1 MPISR
6 AEILHQLLPVMQDVF
21 DKEYKKTAWV
31 GTHYTMRSRYGKYT
45 IYRWDYLDFKRTS
58 TTLAKGLDKET
69 ATGMM
74 KLLKEPNEH
83 INDRL

>member
-6 AEILHQLLPVMQDVF
+6 AQLHKELLPGLNNLFGMQYAKRKDT
-21 DKEYKKTAWV
+21 EYV
-31 GTHYTMRSRYGKYT
+31 MRSRYGKYS
-45 IYRWDYLDFKRTS
+45 IYKWEYGIKGGRTS

-74 KLLKEPNEH
+74 KLLKEPK
-83 INDRL
+83 